1 MDWNKFYT
9 QAYDWLLTVGP
20 KVLLGTVIVLIG
32 LWLIRMLKKWLTL
45 HLLKKDVSSSVR
57 PFLVNLSIITLQI
70 LLVLA
75 FMQIVGIQMTAF
87 ASLLG
92 AFGVAAGLALSGT
105 LQNFTSGILIL
116 LLKPFRIGDNIIAQG
131 QEGTIDT
138 IQIFFTVMKTFDH
151 TTVIIPNSKLSNEV
165 IVNLS
170 REGKRRMDIEL
181 KFSFATDFNE
191 VKHNLDQS
199 IQAVAGLLK
208 DPACRIGISS
218 IETDGYKVLIS
229 VWTPSHGFVDTK
241 LLLQQKIIED
251 LKNAAIKLP
260 GK

>member
-9 QAYDWLLTVGP
+9 KAYDWILTVGP
-20 KVLLGTVIVLIG
+20 KILLGIIVVFVG
-32 LWLIRMLKKWLTL
+32 LWLIRILKKWLNL

-57 PFLVNLSIITLQI
+57 PFLVNLSITILQI

-87 ASLLG
+87 AALLG
-92 AFGVAAGLALSGT
+92 AFGVAVGLALSGT

-138 IQIFFTVMKTFDH
+138 IQIFFTVMKTFDNK
-151 TTVIIPNSKLSNEV
+151 TVIIPNSKLSNEV

-181 KFSFATDFNE
+181 KFGFAIDFNE
-191 VKHNLDQS
+191 VKQSIDQS
-199 IQAVAGLLK
+199 IIAVGGLLK
-208 DPACRIGISS
+208 DPARRIGISS
-218 IETDGYKVLIS
+218 IETDGYKVLVSI
-229 VWTPSHGFVDTK
+229 WTQAHGFVDTK
-241 LLLQQKIIED
+241 LLLQQKVIED
-251 LKNAAIKLP
+251 LKKMEIKLP
-260 GK
+260 GT